1 MGINLSAFDG
11 DIAIAIQARMSSER
25 FPGKVLAKLQ
35 GRTIIEHLI
44 RRFAK
49 LNLPCFVLT
58 SEHFSD
64 DPLVEFLQDT
74 GQRFFRGYL
83 DDVLGRYVSFAE
95 IFSFNNLVRI
105 SADSPLLHPDIV
117 SGAIDL
123 KLESRGAVVTNIYPR
138 TFPKG
143 QSVEIIKT
151 SILEKNIK
159 FMNKSEKEHV
169 TKFFYT
175 DKIKIKIKNF
185 KRFKNFQFKNYCIDN
200 KRDIKQ
206 IKKIMQN
213 D

>member
-1 MGINLSAFDG
+1 MIL
-11 DIAIAIQARMSSER
+11 IIQARCSSKR
-25 FPGKVLAKLQ
+25 LKNKVLLKLNN
-35 GRTIIEHLI
+35 TPVILHLI
-44 RRFAK
+44 NTIKKNKNIKKIIVATSNQKTDDKLIRYLKKVNILFYRGDLENVAERLYLAAK
-49 LNLPCFVLT
+49 KYKAKKFM
-58 SEHFSD
+58 
-64 DPLVEFLQDT
+64 
-74 GQRFFRGYL
+74 
-83 DDVLGRYVSFAE
+83 
-95 IFSFNNLVRI
+95 RI
-105 SADSPLLHPDIV
+105 SADSPLLDNDVINR
-117 SGAIDL
+117 AIQINKKFPFYDL
-123 KLESRGAVVTNIYPR
+123 ITNLYPR